1 MQSAFDFKQAWKVED
16 ALKTLQRIA
25 DRPDRPELRDP
36 LHTVKAYIGI
46 LEQEV
51 TSWNR
56 KYTKENGLD
65 ELCI

>member
-1 MQSAFDFKQAWKVED
+1 MQSAFDFKQKWKVED

-25 DRPDRPELRDP
+25 DRPELRDP

-46 LEQEV
+46 LEREV
-51 TSWNR
+51 LSWNR
-56 KYTKENGLD
+56 KYMKENGLD

>member
-36 LHTVKAYIGI
+36 LHTVKAYIGA
-46 LEQEV
+46 LELDLK
-51 TSWNR
+51 NA
-56 KYTKENGLD
+56 KEKLD
-65 ELCI
+65 GIRIQPE